1 MSLGKIA
8 TNIDAQQAYNSLTK
22 VNKSL
27 ATTQLRMSTGKRI
40 NSTED
45 DPAGYQL
52 ARTLER
58 RNRGL
63 ETALSNVS
71 NAKNILA
78 IAEGGFQS
86 IMDILQTVKEKA
98 TQAADLSLSSTQ
110 RDSINDQVTA
120 LVAEIDDIVNETT
133 FNGSNLIDGNY
144 AGNFQTGENA
154 DNVLGVALENADSAA
169 LSVEVGSG
177 ADIDFSSAATAN
189 ASITV
194 VDAAIDTLAGNI
206 QDIGEFQ
213 TRLTVK
219 ENTLSV
225 SITNTD
231 AVRSNVEDADMVREQ
246 MELLKLQIIQQTASV
261 SFTQANTNPQ
271 LVLQL
276 MQ

>member
-8 TNIDAQQAYNSLTK
+8 TNIDAQQAYNSLAK
-22 VNKSL
+22 VNRAL

-58 RNRGL
+58 RGKGL

-71 NAKNILA
+71 NAKNILS
-78 IAEGGFQS
+78 IAEGGYQS
-86 IMDILQTVKEKA
+86 VMDILQTVKEKT
-98 TQAADLSLSSTQ
+98 TQAADLSLNDSQ
-110 RDSINDQVTA
+110 RSAIGNQVAA
-120 LVAEIDDIVNETT
+120 LITEVDDIVNETT
-133 FNGSNLIDGNY
+133 FNGNKLIDGSY
-144 AGNFQTGENA
+144 SGNFQTGENA
-154 DNVLGVALENADSAA
+154 QNTLAVSMNNADSSA
-169 LSVEVGSG
+169 LSVQVGTGS
-177 ADIDFSSAATAN
+177 DLDFSSASAAN
-189 ASITV
+189 GSIAN
-194 VDAAIDTLAGNI
+194 VDTAIDTLSGNI
-206 QDIGEFQ
+206 QAIGEFQ
-213 TRLTVK
+213 TRLSVK

-225 SITNTD
+225 AITNTD
-231 AVRSNVEDADMVREQ
+231 AVRSNIEDADMVKEQ

-271 LVLQL
+271 LVLRL